1 MTTPFYR
8 IIGLVGGS
16 YSLAAVNRDLALALA
31 RSNPGRV
38 RLELPPGVSWRNWL
52 AVPRA
57 QRSALWR
64 LAVPCWRSGPEVAIS
79 QHYPLHVPR
88 RRGDAC
94 LCYFFWEESL
104 VPEQTVAALNRSFD
118 AVLAPTR
125 YVADALLRSGLT
137 IPAHIVGLAPDLA
150 PFFRVRRRP
159 GQGIVRFLHV
169 SSAFPRKGV
178 DLLLRAYAMA
188 FTAADPVELTI
199 KTFPNPHNR
208 AADQIA
214 ALRIAVPDAPAIRL
228 IDGDIPREAMFDLY
242 RDADA
247 MVLPTRG
254 EGFNLPA
261 AEAMAAGVP
270 LIVSESGGQADFCT
284 PRNARLLPC
293 RLAPSRSH
301 LARPGSQWFEPDLGA
316 LAQAL
321 REIAAGG
328 PDIAERAERARA
340 DVAEM
345 TPGRL
350 AARIDAAVGTVLA
363 RKQDGQGEL
372 ATRDA

>member
-8 IIGLVGGS
+8 IVGLVGGS

-38 RLELPPGVSWRNWL
+38 RLELPQGVSWRNRL
-52 AVPRA
+52 AVPREN
-57 QRSALWR
+57 RGEIWR
-64 LAVPCWRSGPEVAIS
+64 LALPRGRRGPEVAIS

-88 RRGDAC
+88 RRGDVC

-104 VPEQTVAALNRSFD
+104 VPEQTVAALNQGFD

-125 YVADALLRSGLT
+125 YVAETLATSGLT
-137 IPAHIVGLAPDLA
+137 IPAHVVGLAPDLV
-150 PFFRVRRRP
+150 PFFQTRRRP

-208 AADQIA
+208 VADQIA
-214 ALRIAVPDAPAIRL
+214 ALLAAMPDAPAIRL
-228 IDGDIPREAMFDLY
+228 IDGDIPRGAMFDLY

-270 LIVSESGGQADFCT
+270 LIVSDSGGQADFCT
-284 PRNARLLPC
+284 ERNARLLPC
-293 RLAPSRSH
+293 RLVPSRSH
-301 LARPGSQWFEPDLGA
+301 LARPGSQWFEPDLGE
-316 LAQAL
+316 LAQAM
-321 REIAAGG
+321 REIAVGDR
-328 PDIAERAERARA
+328 DIAERAERARA

-345 TPGRL
+345 TPERL
-350 AARIDAAVGTVLA
+350 AARIDAVVGMVLA
-363 RKQDGQGEL
+363 RKQGNLGQWAAHG
-372 ATRDA
+372 A